1 MSEHGSRQ
9 GVSSAVGRV
18 AAVFDAAPIGVA
30 VWTIDGELA
39 HANPVMCDL
48 LGGSRDDLVG
58 RRLSSFLS
66 PAWVAALDGEFAALW
81 AGRRNHVECELCAV
95 GLDGDELWVRAQITP
110 VYGAGGTPDHLI
122 SQVFSFASA
131 PAPVDRSGAP
141 GVDEL
146 ARMADATPVML
157 WLSGV
162 DGVPQFGNRRVFE
175 FIGRPHGSG
184 PLPEPPFE
192 RMHPDD
198 LSGVVTWLRARVLE
212 QRPFEFTARSERHD
226 GEWRWLHHR
235 AVPLHDD
242 EELFVGYAGAS
253 FDVTEQET
261 LRRELD
267 EMRMLFHRVT
277 EDGPVAVARADHEGN
292 ISYAN
297 GRWSDLLDDAF
308 ARLRGD
314 GWKRLLRERDVEE
327 LYRLSAEAFES
338 GQPFGLRVQAAD
350 PDAFA
355 SRGGPAEAPWGDLR
369 VAPVISDYGEHD
381 GWIVTVADVTAE
393 VAASSRADR
402 LARVLDAGSDFL
414 MIVERNGMVSY
425 VNDAARQA
433 LGVRGPDDAGP
444 VDHLIDVL
452 DPDSYERYQGVVQER
467 LSTEGIWRGELVC
480 RGADGQE
487 IPVSALFL
495 AETDSLGLIESVSV
509 VARDITD
516 IKLAE
521 RRLRQLATHDYLTG
535 LPNRVLLYDRLDQA
549 LARFQRYGHPVSLL
563 YLDLDR
569 FKPVNDELGHHVGD
583 AVLVEVAERIDA
595 VVRDTDTAAR
605 IGGDEFAVL
614 VEGIADLDLVRSV
627 AERLIEVLGQPV
639 LVDGHEAVIG
649 VSIGLV
655 AVDEACADIDALM
668 ARADAAMYRAK
679 AAGRGRCVVLAGDRP
694 R

>member
-1 MSEHGSRQ
+1 MSEHASRHD
-9 GVSSAVGRV
+9 VSSAVGPV

-30 VWTIDGELA
+30 LWSVDGELA
-39 HANPVMCDL
+39 YANPVMCDL
-48 LGGSRDDLVG
+48 LGGSLDDLVG

-66 PAWVAALDGEFAALW
+66 PAWVAALDGEFEALW

-95 GLDGDELWVRAQITP
+95 GVDGGELWVRAQITP
-110 VYGAGGTPDHLI
+110 VYGATGTPDHLI
-122 SQVFSFASA
+122 SHVFSFASA
-131 PAPVDRSGAP
+131 PVPLDRGEAP

-146 ARMADATPVML
+146 ARLADATPVML
-157 WLSGV
+157 WLGGV

-175 FIGRPHGSG
+175 FIGRPDESG
-184 PLPEPPFE
+184 VLPEPPFE

-198 LSGVVTWLRARVLE
+198 LSGVVTWLRARVLD
-212 QRPFEFTARSERHD
+212 RRTFEFTARSERHD

-242 EELFVGYAGAS
+242 DGLFVGYAGAS

-267 EMRMLFHRVT
+267 EMRLLFHRVT

-308 ARLRGD
+308 ARLRGG
-314 GWKRLLRERDVEE
+314 GWKNLLRERDVEE
-327 LYRLSAEAFES
+327 LDRLSAEAFET

-350 PDAFA
+350 PHAFA
-355 SRGGPAEAPWGDLR
+355 RSHGPTDGPWGDLR
-369 VAPVISDYGEHD
+369 VAPVITDGAHD

-414 MIVERNGMVSY
+414 MIVERNGMISY
-425 VNDAARQA
+425 VNDAARRA
-433 LGVRGPDDAGP
+433 LGVSGPDDSGP

-452 DPDSYERYQGVVQER
+452 EPDSYERYQGVVQEC
-467 LSTEGIWRGELVC
+467 LSTDGIWRGELSC
-480 RGADGQE
+480 RGADGQD

-614 VEGIADLDLVRSV
+614 VEGIADLDLVCSV
-627 AERLIEVLGQPV
+627 AERLVEVLGQPIV
-639 LVDGHEAVIG
+639 VDGHEAVIG

-655 AVDEACADIDALM
+655 AVDEQCADIDALM

-679 AAGRGRCVVLAGDRP
+679 AAGRGRCVVLSEDRP
-694 R
+694 Q